1 MLFTQ
6 HVNSLTASVNSIQN
20 QIDEL
25 EAQLKGLRNDKSN
38 LEAELQ
44 QILTLEGAAE
54 SAINQAQM
62 FINAAESLN
71 RDDLIETFWQAM
83 DAMKNGAIAK
93 LPEAPETDS
102 TPESEPTNPI
112 EPDNNPVQVD
122 VITVEAT
129 EATEQKPDTVPDA
142 NPTQP
147 DTLPDTVPDTTPQ
160 NGKQPLS
167 VGSAVFNTKDASMEE
182 LKAYV
187 RSFWNDDKIKQHGS
201 LTRRSTWVHAAK
213 QIMNISDYT
222 QS

>member
-6 HVNSLTASVNSIQN
+6 HTERLTASIVGIQT

-25 EAQLKGLRNDKSN
+25 EAQLKALRNDKAN

-44 QILTLEGAAE
+44 TVLTLEGAAE
-54 SAINQAQM
+54 SAISQSQS
-62 FINAAESLN
+62 FINAADSMG
-71 RDDLIETFWQAM
+71 RTDLIETFWQAM
-83 DAMKNGAIAK
+83 DAMKAPNTPQ

-129 EATEQKPDTVPDA
+129 EATEQKPDTVPDT

-167 VGSAVFNTKDASMEE
+167 VGSAAFDPNQATLDDIKR
-182 LKAYV
+182 YV
-187 RSFWNDDKIKQHGS
+187 RTYQDDDVTRQYGT
-201 LTRRSTWVHAAK
+201 LTRRSTWVVAAK
-213 QIMNISDYT
+213 KLLNS
-222 QS
+222 

>member
-129 EATEQKPDTVPDA
+129 EATEQKPE
-142 NPTQP
+142 PTP
-147 DTLPDTVPDTTPQ
+147 TPTPTPTSFTWGGEW
-160 NGKQPLS
+160 NSNEHEHELKS
-167 VGSAVFNTKDASMEE
+167 VASAAFNTKDATLEE
-182 LKAYV
+182 IKAYV
-187 RSFWNDDKIKQHGS
+187 RSYQSDDKTKTQGP
-201 LTRRSTWVHAAK
+201 LTRKSTWVMAAK
-213 QIMNISDYT
+213 QIQKISDYT
-222 QS
+222 P

>member
-6 HVNSLTASVNSIQN
+6 HINTLNSGITAIQSR
-20 QIDEL
+20 IDEL
-25 EAQLKGLRNDKSN
+25 EAILKGLRNDKSN

-44 QILTLEGAAE
+44 TVLTLEGAAE
-54 SAINQAQM
+54 SAISQSQS
-62 FINAAESLN
+62 FINAADSMG
-71 RDDLIETFWQAM
+71 RTDLIETFWQAM
-83 DAMKNGAIAK
+83 DAMKNGAIAQ
-93 LPEAPETDS
+93 LPEA
-102 TPESEPTNPI
+102 TPEPTPEPEPTNPI
-112 EPDNNPVQVD
+112 EPDTNPVQAGI
-122 VITVEAT
+122 ITVEAT